1 MIEQI
6 ASYFKVSPAY
16 LMGWEKQG
24 TFFDKS
30 GTPIGDFYGPTL
42 RSSNYEL
49 KLEDADKPDPN
60 AALRRMTTYMSLL
73 TEAGQNK
80 AIEQIELLTKIPEY
94 QKEIANKAPSP
105 DDTSSAPDPEDT
117 SIAPDPL
124 EIMAAHDRIDVE
136 ITPEGRQHDI
146 DLMNDDSKWGI
157 DGAERN
163 FAFTYCG
170 FQAQRMPFTCST
182 RAQDCAR
189 ANNILTTAASR
200 AATLL
205 ALSLAQEGMLM
216 STYEEF
222 MIILAFASLIVAIL
236 NFTHKK

>member
-1 MIEQI
+1 MARLSYILKQLRIQNGLTQKELAQYLHVSQNAIFNWENDKREPSAEMIEQI

-30 GTPIGDFYGPTL
+30 GTPIGYFYGPTL
-42 RSSNYEL
+42 QSSNYEL

-94 QKEIANKAPSP
+94 QKEIASKAPSP

-117 SIAPDPL
+117 SIAHDPL
-124 EIMAAHDRIDVE
+124 EVMAAHDRIDVE

-146 DLMNDDSKWGI
+146 DLMNDDSKW
-157 DGAERN
+157 E
-163 FAFTYCG
+163 
-170 FQAQRMPFTCST
+170 
-182 RAQDCAR
+182 
-189 ANNILTTAASR
+189 
-200 AATLL
+200 
-205 ALSLAQEGMLM
+205 
-216 STYEEF
+216 
-222 MIILAFASLIVAIL
+222 
-236 NFTHKK
+236 